1 MALDELFDER
11 VENHLE
17 YMIMLD
23 YRPEPDLG
31 NYVGC
36 DGKAVELVWEL
47 WAQIMKLS
55 MESFKLNHKGD
66 YLKTVLKWLS
76 S

>member
-31 NYVGC
+31 HYTGC
-36 DGKAVELVWEL
+36 DGKAVELVWKL
-47 WAQIMKLS
+47 WS
-55 MESFKLNHKGD
+55 
-66 YLKTVLKWLS
+66 
-76 S
+76 